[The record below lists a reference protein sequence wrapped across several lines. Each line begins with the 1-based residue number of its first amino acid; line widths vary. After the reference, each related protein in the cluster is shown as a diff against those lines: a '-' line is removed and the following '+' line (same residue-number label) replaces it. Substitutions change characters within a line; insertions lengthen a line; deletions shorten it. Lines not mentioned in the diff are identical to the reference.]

1 MTKEDKKYFE
11 EKFSAIDDKFREER
25 EYFDKRFEEIE
36 NRLVK
41 LEEWTKIADKKF
53 DLIEQKFVEVDQRL
67 EKLEIEFEQVREYM
81 KIQFSNIQI
90 DFNRFDRRIEN
101 IWNELSPTIENVR
114 KMVEINTIRIGQME
128 TGYNFKNK

>member
-53 DLIEQKFVEVDQRL
+53 DLIEQKLVEVDQRL

-81 KIQFSNIQI
+81 KIQFSNVQI

-128 TGYNFKNK
+128 TGYSFKDK